1 MSRNFGDVWELRI
14 DESGGG
20 FEGVDLKEE
29 RRTAA
34 AGPWQ
39 RCFTCG
45 SAGNWK
51 KCAGEGVFLFTSQQS

>member
-1 MSRNFGDVWELRI
+1 MSRNFGDLWELRI
-14 DESGGG
+14 DEPGGG
-20 FEGVDLKEE
+20 FEGVDLEEE

-34 AGPWQ
+34 AGPWL

-51 KCAGEGVFLFTSQQS
+51 KCSGTLYRCCSL